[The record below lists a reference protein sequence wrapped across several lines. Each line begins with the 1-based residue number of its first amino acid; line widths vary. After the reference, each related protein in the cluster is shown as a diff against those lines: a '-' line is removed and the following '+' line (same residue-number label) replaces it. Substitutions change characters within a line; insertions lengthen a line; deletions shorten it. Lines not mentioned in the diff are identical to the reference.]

1 MVVGDDGKVGMPELE
16 GGRID
21 FRILVTSKL
30 VGDEIELGFYRA
42 GELHDITAKIGAEVS
57 LVSAQPQYGCYYMF
71 AGLVFTP
78 LSVAQVAMKV
88 SKMLKND
95 SIAELMLS
103 RGPRQHCSD
112 ATHVSTSTVGCCEP
126 CPTTPDQS
134 GAQRADRDTLAAR
147 VGQRCDDLP
156 HVRSCGHSRETQSR
170 KSRVAHI
177 QVARWNA
184 LLFSAARGARSHR
197 GADEGE
203 QPHEELG

>member
-1 MVVGDDGKVGMPELE
+1 MINKIHKFRVGWLEGILAVGDILESIDSMVVGDDGKVGMPELE

-88 SKMLKND
+88 SKMLKN
-95 SIAELMLS
+95 E
-103 RGPRQHCSD
+103 
-112 ATHVSTSTVGCCEP
+112 
-126 CPTTPDQS
+126 
-134 GAQRADRDTLAAR
+134 
-147 VGQRCDDLP
+147 
-156 HVRSCGHSRETQSR
+156 
-170 KSRVAHI
+170 
-177 QVARWNA
+177 
-184 LLFSAARGARSHR
+184 
-197 GADEGE
+197 
-203 QPHEELG
+203 